1 MEWLNYHHLLYF
13 WTVARTGSIAR
24 ASEELRLSQPTISNQ
39 IKTLESTLGVKL
51 FERRGRRL
59 ALTDVGHSAMRYADE
74 IFRTGREL
82 QLALKGMPTGERMRL
97 VAGVTDVIPK
107 SVAER
112 LLAPALK
119 IEQIRLV
126 CREGPA
132 PQLLAALAL
141 HEADVVLSDAPAPEN
156 VKVRAF
162 SHRLGDCGLS
172 FLAAPALAGLQRR
185 FPESLD
191 GAPFLLPAEGTA
203 MRLHLERWFDEHSI
217 RPRVTGEFDDSA
229 LMEAFGSRGLGV
241 FAVPSVIEAE
251 ACDAN
256 AVQVLGQVDEVRE
269 TFYAI
274 TVERK
279 LRHPAV
285 VAIAEAA
292 RDDTFRSAR

>member
-13 WTVARTGSIAR
+13 WTVARTGTIAR

-39 IKTLESTLGVKL
+39 IKTLESTLGVRL

-59 ALTDVGHSAMRYADE
+59 ALTDVGHAAMRYADE

-82 QLALKGMPTGERMRL
+82 QLALKGLPTGDRVRL

-119 IEQIRLV
+119 VEKLGLV

-141 HEADVVLSDAPAPEN
+141 HEMDVVLSDSPAAES
-156 VKVRAF
+156 VKVRAY
-162 SHRLGDCGLS
+162 SHRLGDCGITFLS
-172 FLAAPALAGLQRR
+172 AASLAGLKRK
-185 FPESLD
+185 FPHSLD
-191 GAPFLLPAEGTA
+191 GAPFLMPAEGTA
-203 MRLHLERWFDEHSI
+203 MRRHLQRWLDQHGI
-217 RPRVTGEFDDSA
+217 RPALTGEFDDFA
-229 LMEAFGSRGLGV
+229 LMEAFGSRGLGA
-241 FAVPSVIEAE
+241 FAVPSVIEGE
-251 ACDAN
+251 MCEKLG
-256 AVQVLGQVDEVRE
+256 VQPLGRLEDVRE
-269 TFYAI
+269 TYYAI

-292 RDDTFRSAR
+292 RDETFRSAR

>member
-39 IKTLESTLGVKL
+39 VKTLESTLGVKL

-59 ALTDVGHSAMRYADE
+59 VLTDVGHAAMRYADE

-82 QLALKGMPTGERMRL
+82 QLALKGLPTGERMRL

-119 IEQIRLV
+119 VEKLGLV

-141 HEADVVLSDAPAPEN
+141 HEIDVVIADAPASEN
-156 VKVRAF
+156 VKVRAY

-172 FLAAPALAGLQRR
+172 FLAAPSLGALRR
-185 FPESLD
+185 KFPQSLD

-203 MRLHLERWFDEHSI
+203 MRRHLERWFDERGI
-217 RPRVTGEFDDSA
+217 RPTVTGEFDDSA
-229 LMEAFGSRGLGV
+229 LMEAFGSRGLGA
-241 FAVPSVIEAE
+241 FAAPSVIEAE
-251 ACDAN
+251 LCEGFALEP
-256 AVQVLGQVDEVRE
+256 LGRVDELRE

-274 TVERK
+274 TVERR

-292 RDDTFRSAR
+292 RDETFRSTR

>member
-1 MEWLNYHHLLYF
+1 
-13 WTVARTGSIAR
+13 V
-24 ASEELRLSQPTISNQ
+24 
-39 IKTLESTLGVKL
+39 
-51 FERRGRRL
+51 
-59 ALTDVGHSAMRYADE
+59 LTDVGQAAMRYADE

-82 QLALKGMPTGERMRL
+82 QLALKGLPTGDRMRL

-119 IEQIRLV
+119 IERLGLV

-141 HEADVVLSDAPAPEN
+141 HEVDVVLSDAPAAEN
-156 VKVRAF
+156 VKVRAY
-162 SHRLGDCGLS
+162 SHRLGDCGVS
-172 FLAAPALAGLQRR
+172 FLAAPALAGLRR
-185 FPESLD
+185 KFPQSLD
-191 GAPFLLPAEGTA
+191 GAPLLLPAEGTA
-203 MRLHLERWFDEHSI
+203 MRRHLERWFDDQGL
-217 RPRVTGEFDDSA
+217 RPTVTGEFDDSA

-251 ACDAN
+251 VCREN
-256 AVQVLGQVDEVRE
+256 AVQPLGQVEELRE

-292 RDDTFRSAR
+292 RDETFRSAR

>member
-1 MEWLNYHHLLYF
+1 LEWLNYHHLLYF

-39 IKTLESTLGVKL
+39 IKTLETTLGVKL
-51 FERRGRRL
+51 FERQGRRL
-59 ALTDVGHSAMRYADE
+59 ALTDVGQTAMRYADE

-82 QLALKGMPTGERMRL
+82 QLALKGLPSGERMRL

-107 SVAER
+107 AVAER

-119 IEQIRLV
+119 VQRLSLV

-141 HEADVVLSDAPAPEN
+141 HEVDVVLSDAPAAEG
-156 VKVRAF
+156 VKVRAY

-172 FLAAPALAGLQRR
+172 FLASAPFAALRR
-185 FPESLD
+185 KFPASLH

-203 MRLHLERWFDEHSI
+203 MRRNLERWFDERGL
-217 RPRVTGEFDDSA
+217 RPLVAGVFDDSA
-229 LMEAFGSRGLGV
+229 LLEAFGGRGLGV
-241 FAVPSVIEAE
+241 FAVPSVMETEVCRNLEVQPLGRIEE
-251 ACDAN
+251 
-256 AVQVLGQVDEVRE
+256 LRE
-269 TFYAI
+269 TYYAI
-274 TVERK
+274 TVERR

-292 RDDTFRSAR
+292 RDETFRSAR

>member
-24 ASEELRLSQPTISNQ
+24 ASDELQLSQPTISNQ
-39 IKTLESTLGVKL
+39 IKTLERSLGVKL
-51 FERRGRRL
+51 FERQGRRL
-59 ALTDVGHSAMRYADE
+59 ALTDVGRTAMRYAEE

-82 QLALKGMPTGERMRL
+82 QLALTRLPSGERLRL

-107 SVAER
+107 AVAER

-119 IEQIRLV
+119 VERIALV

-141 HEADVVLSDAPAPEN
+141 HEVDVVLSDAPAAEG
-156 VKVRAF
+156 VKVRAY

-172 FLAAPALAGLQRR
+172 VLAVPALSGLKRR
-185 FPESLD
+185 FPSSLD
-191 GAPFLLPAEGTA
+191 GAPFLLPAEGTSL
-203 MRLHLERWFDEHSI
+203 RVSLERWFDAI
-217 RPRVTGEFDDSA
+217 GVRPLVAGEFDDSA
-229 LMEAFGSRGLGV
+229 LMHSFGSRGLGA

-251 ACDAN
+251 VCR
-256 AVQVLGQVDEVRE
+256 QVDVQLLGRVEDVRE
-269 TFYAI
+269 SYYAI
-274 TVERK
+274 TVERR

-292 RDDTFRSAR
+292 RDETFNSAR